1 MRVKAICRTLTLL
14 FPALLW
20 AAPAQHIVSAKFE
33 YDFKRHHGCKG
44 KENRPCVVQF
54 NIYDIPRQGQPVKLF
69 SIPAPPGAKKRVKAI
84 VGDSG
89 PVELTSGRHTFGATA
104 QLSDGHE
111 SDPRWCTVNAIVGPD
126 KHVALDL
133 P

>member
-1 MRVKAICRTLTLL
+1 MRTKVICRTLTLL

-20 AAPAQHIVSAKFE
+20 AAPAQHIVSAKFS

-54 NIYDIPRQGQPVKLF
+54 NIYDIPRHGQPVMLF
-69 SIPAPPGAKKRVKAI
+69 SIPAPPGAKKHVKDI

-89 PVELTSGRHTFGATA
+89 SVELTSGPHTFGATA
-104 QLSDGHE
+104 LLNDGHE
-111 SDPRWCTVNAIVGPD
+111 SDPRWCTVTAVVGPD
-126 KHVALDL
+126 KHVSLNL

>member
-1 MRVKAICRTLTLL
+1 MRMKVICRALTLL
-14 FPALLW
+14 FPVLLC
-20 AAPAQHIVSAKFE
+20 AAPAQHIVSAKFN

-44 KENRPCVVQF
+44 KDNRPCVVQF

-69 SIPAPPGAKKRVKAI
+69 SIPAPAGAKKHVKDI
-84 VGDSG
+84 TGDSG
-89 PVELTSGRHTFGATA
+89 PVELTSGPHTFGATA

-111 SDPRWCTVNAIVGPD
+111 SDPRWCTVNAMVGPD
-126 KHVALDL
+126 KHVSLNL